1 LLDTCECCG
10 EAEEV
15 LAGVRTL
22 DTHAIEGLGPAVANL
37 LYVIHPTLVCPFNTA
52 IVEGFNAIASANG
65 SDAGTTI
72 SHCAREFLS

>member
-15 LAGVRTL
+15 LAGIRTL

-37 LYVIHPTLVCPFNTA
+37 LYVIHPTLVCPFN
-52 IVEGFNAIASANG
+52 NAIASANG